1 MFSRRWRD
9 FLLKESLSLDSRML
23 RCGLSGDNDLH
34 DDGDEALLGDW
45 YISPAPK
52 PSPTFPLSPQ
62 SASVPLSTP
71 SGGTPS
77 LISTVDELKNAAR
90 VLANGHG
97 PLAVDTERASAY
109 RYGDRAFLLQLK
121 RAGSGLF
128 LVDAEACRSDMGLLA
143 PVVNRLTW
151 IIHSARTDLP
161 ALLNMGLT
169 PHRLFD
175 TELGGRIA
183 GLKKV
188 NLGDMVDGFVGYRL
202 AKEHGHENWSRR
214 PLPDEWLDYAALDVE
229 CLLELSTGVAG
240 LLSELDRFVWWAE
253 ECEYIRTSTLADA
266 PSVEPSLRVKGLN
279 NLSTPAQRELAFT
292 LSRERDRRARA
303 VDRSPHRVLS
313 NSDLIAIAR
322 KNPRTFQEMMD
333 AAHFRSMR
341 NARSWWSV
349 IRGEQDKTTA
359 SSSENASSHYATNDD
374 RGPSRHQG
382 RHSDAEYAGGR
393 RFPNSDRGHKAEELY
408 SLCSESINVVSEQT
422 GIPHE
427 VIITPQIVRLMAWHF
442 SSEPQAHAM
451 GIDMFFARHGVRRWQ
466 RRIVSPVCA
475 DALGDHN
482 H

>member
-1 MFSRRWRD
+1 
-9 FLLKESLSLDSRML
+9 ML
-23 RCGLSGDNDLH
+23 RYGLSGDNDLP
-34 DDGDEALLGDW
+34 DDGDEALLGDR

-77 LISTVDELKNAAR
+77 LISTEDELKNAAR

-161 ALLNMGLT
+161 ALLDMGLA
-169 PHRLFD
+169 PHRLLD
-175 TELGGRIA
+175 TELGCRIA

-188 NLGDMVDGFVGYRL
+188 NLGDMVDGLVGYRL

-214 PLPDEWLDYAALDVE
+214 PLPNEWLDYAALDVE
-229 CLLELSTGVAG
+229 CLLELSTAVAG
-240 LLSELDRFVWWAE
+240 LLSELDRFAWWTE

-292 LSRERDRRARA
+292 LSRERDQRARA

-322 KNPRTFQEMMD
+322 KNPRTIQEMMD
-333 AAHFRSMR
+333 ATHFRSMR

-349 IRGEQDKTTA
+349 IQGEHDKTTA
-359 SSSENASSHYATNDD
+359 SPSGIARSHCAIDD
-374 RGPSRHQG
+374 DWGPSRHRG
-382 RHSDAEYAGGR
+382 HHSDTHYAGGR
-393 RFPNSDRGHKAEELY
+393 RFPNSERGQKAEGLY
-408 SLCSESINVVSEQT
+408 SLCSEAINVVSEQT

-442 SSEPQAHAM
+442 SSEPQAHATD
-451 GIDMFFARHGVRRWQ
+451 IDMFFARHGVRRWQ

-475 DALGDHN
+475 NALGDHN

>member
-1 MFSRRWRD
+1 MSTYGFS
-9 FLLKESLSLDSRML
+9 EV
-23 RCGLSGDNDLH
+23 NDLH
-34 DDGDEALLGDW
+34 DDSDEALLSDW

-62 SASVPLSTP
+62 SASVPISTP

-77 LISTVDELKNAAR
+77 LISTADEVKKAAD

-109 RYGDRAFLLQLK
+109 RYGDRAFLLQMK

-128 LVDAEACRSDMGLLA
+128 LVDAEACRSAMGFLS

-151 IIHSARTDLP
+151 VIHSARTDLP
-161 ALLNMGLT
+161 ALLDMGLT
-169 PHRLFD
+169 PPCLWD

-188 NLGDMVDGFVGYRL
+188 NLGDMVDGLVGYRL

-214 PLPDEWLDYAALDVE
+214 PLPEEWLDYAALDVE
-229 CLLELSTGVAG
+229 CLLELSTAVAG
-240 LLSELDRFVWWAE
+240 LLSELDRFTWWAE
-253 ECEYIRTSTLADA
+253 ECEFIRTSTLADT

-279 NLSTPAQRELAFT
+279 NLSTPAQRALACT
-292 LSRERDRRARA
+292 MSYERDRRARL

-322 KNPRTFQEMMD
+322 KNPRTIQEMMN
-333 AAHFRSMR
+333 AAHFRSTQ

-349 IRGEQDKTTA
+349 IQKDHDKTTA
-359 SSSENASSHYATNDD
+359 PPSENT
-374 RGPSRHQG
+374 PSRFLRRDSRATSRQQG
-382 RHSDAEYAGGR
+382 HNSDTQYAGGR
-393 RFPNSDRGHKAEELY
+393 RFPNSKRGHKAEQLY
-408 SLCSESINVVSEQT
+408 SLCSEAINTVSGET
-422 GIPHE
+422 GIAHE
-427 VIITPQIVRLMAWHF
+427 VIITPQIVRLMAWHL
-442 SSEPQAHAM
+442 SSEPKAHAAD
-451 GIDMFFARHGVRRWQ
+451 IDMFFARHGVRRWQ

-475 DALGDHN
+475 HALGGHN
-482 H
+482 C

>member
-1 MFSRRWRD
+1 MV
-9 FLLKESLSLDSRML
+9 
-23 RCGLSGDNDLH
+23 RCGLSGDNDLS
-34 DDGDEALLGDW
+34 DDGDETLLGDW

-52 PSPTFPLSPQ
+52 PSPAFPLSPQ
-62 SASVPLSTP
+62 SASVPLSRP

-77 LISTVDELKNAAR
+77 LISTEDELKNAAR

-121 RAGSGLF
+121 RAGSGIF
-128 LVDAEACRSDMGLLA
+128 LVDAEACRPAMGLLA

-161 ALLNMGLT
+161 ALLDIGFT
-169 PHRLFD
+169 PHRLCD

-188 NLGDMVDGFVGYRL
+188 NLGDMVDGLVGYRL

-229 CLLELSTGVAG
+229 CLLELSSAVAG
-240 LLSELDRFVWWAE
+240 LLAELDRFAWWAE
-253 ECEYIRTSTLADA
+253 ECEYIRTSTLADV

-292 LSRERDRRARA
+292 LSRERDKRARI
-303 VDRSPHRVLS
+303 VDQSPHRVLS

-341 NARSWWSV
+341 NARSWWNV
-349 IRGEQDKTTA
+349 IQGEQDKAAA
-359 SSSENASSHYATNDD
+359 SSSKSARPHCVEDD
-374 RGPSRHQG
+374 RGSSRHQ
-382 RHSDAEYAGGR
+382 RHHSGAQYAGGR
-393 RFPNSDRGHKAEELY
+393 RFPNSDRGNKAEELY
-408 SLCSESINVVSEQT
+408 SLCSEAINVMSEQT

-442 SSEPQAHAM
+442 SSEPQAHATD
-451 GIDMFFARHGVRRWQ
+451 IDMFFARHGVRQWQ

-475 DALGDHN
+475 NALGDHN
-482 H
+482 R